1 MSAPQSE
8 TPAAVHQTLAQ
19 SGWLLP
25 RAACEVYSPPDSAVQ
40 LLVGMAP
47 AMHKGEPFIVTAL
60 LGGERRERREAAD
73 SLLRLIASGPLLLNE
88 PVMLT
93 ASGLT
98 LIMTP
103 WSARDDVRA
112 MAATVGHQISP
123 RRDTVD
129 ASRLDT
135 DWVVVMHGHSAQS
148 DMALQIRQALQAFVA
163 DGDSLWHGA
172 RRLLGQR
179 VAKRSW
185 SLPLGCTVTE
195 RLDGRQVIWEVG
207 FDDFQLLE
215 RALFLVEARLAMGRD
230 PLLDRAA
237 AAPDEDVETC
247 IPGIALTAAQNNRAS
262 RAQMAKLLQNMLFV
276 LGRIAS
282 PASMPAE
289 LMSASGNPLDRHAR
303 DQPDDHHGL

>member
-1 MSAPQSE
+1 MSAPQHE
-8 TPAAVHQTLAQ
+8 TPAAVHQALAQ

-25 RAACEVYSPPDSAVQ
+25 RAGCEVYSPADSALQ

-123 RRDTVD
+123 RRDSVD

-148 DMALQIRQALQAFVA
+148 DIALQIRQALQSFVA
-163 DGDSLWHGA
+163 DGESLWHGA

-179 VAKRSW
+179 APKRSW

-195 RLDGRQVIWEVG
+195 RLDGRQVVWEVA
-207 FDDFQLLE
+207 FEDFQMLE
-215 RALFLVEARLAMGRD
+215 RALFLVESRLAMGRD
-230 PLLDRAA
+230 PLLERAA
-237 AAPDEDVETC
+237 ASVDEDVETC
-247 IPGIALTAAQNNRAS
+247 IPGIALTAAHNNRAS
-262 RAQMAKLLQNMLFV
+262 RSQMAKLLQNMLFV
-276 LGRIAS
+276 LGRIAC
-282 PASMPAE
+282 PLSMPGE
-289 LMSASGNPLDRHAR
+289 LITHPAPLDDATKPTRPG
-303 DQPDDHHGL
+303 QPHGF